1 MTIRKNAL
9 VVLALALAL
18 AAVGCKKKKDGG
30 GEGTGTGGGPAKQGS
45 ITLAGSTS
53 VQPFAEKWAEEY
65 KGGTVD
71 VQAGGST
78 AGIKAVK
85 EGTAHIGM
93 SSRELHED
101 EKAGLVATVVARDG
115 IAVIVHPSNPVADLT
130 VDQVKGIYAGKI
142 SNWKDVGGPDKGI
155 TVITREEGSG
165 TRGAFEELV
174 MGKDNPIANSAIVQ
188 GQTGGVRT
196 MVTGDE
202 AAVGYISIGQLTDK
216 VKALKLGGV
225 EATEANVAAGT
236 YPVKRPFLFITKGEP
251 AGAAKAFID
260 YVLSAE
266 GQDLARKE
274 GLVPAK

>member
-1 MTIRKNAL
+1 MSRRQLTWIISAAL
-9 VVLALALAL
+9 VASVG
-18 AAVGCKKKKDGG
+18 AAGCKKKSSGG
-30 GEGTGTGGGPAKQGS
+30 GGGKADT
-45 ITLAGSTS
+45 ITIAGSTS

-65 KGGTVD
+65 KGGQVD

-85 EGTAHIGM
+85 EGTAAIGM
-93 SSRELHED
+93 SSRELHEE
-101 EKAGLVATVVARDG
+101 EKAGLVTTVVARDG
-115 IAVIVHPSNPVADLT
+115 IAVIMHPSNPVGDLT
-130 VDQVKGIYAGKI
+130 VEQVRDIYAGKI
-142 SNWKDVGGPDKGI
+142 TNWKDVGGADKGI

-174 MGKDNPIANSAIVQ
+174 MGKEAHIAASAIVQ

-202 AAVGYISIGQLTDK
+202 AAIGYISIGQLTPK
-216 VKALKLGGV
+216 VKAAKLGGV
-225 EATEANVAAGT
+225 EATEANVANGT
-236 YPVKRPFLFITKGEP
+236 YSVKRPFLFITKGEP

-266 GQDLARKE
+266 GQELARKE

>member
-1 MTIRKNAL
+1 MQRRNLTWIISAAL
-9 VVLALALAL
+9 ITTVGMA
-18 AAVGCKKKKDGG
+18 GCKKKSSGG
-30 GEGTGTGGGPAKQGS
+30 GSAGTGGGKADT
-45 ITLAGSTS
+45 ITIAGSTS

-65 KGGTVD
+65 KGGQVD

-85 EGTAHIGM
+85 EGTAAIGM
-93 SSRELHED
+93 SSRELHEE

-115 IAVIVHPSNPVADLT
+115 IAVIMHPSNPVSDLT
-130 VDQVKGIYAGKI
+130 IDQVKGIYSGKI
-142 SNWKDVGGPDKGI
+142 TNWKDVGGADKGI

-174 MGKDNPIANSAIVQ
+174 MGKDNPIAASAIVQ

-202 AAVGYISIGQLTDK
+202 AAIGYISIGQLTPK
-216 VKALKLGGV
+216 VKASKLGGV
-225 EATEANVAAGT
+225 EATEANVANGSYA
-236 YPVKRPFLFITKGEP
+236 VKRPFLFITKGEP

-260 YVLSAE
+260 YVLSPE
-266 GQDLARKE
+266 GQELARKE